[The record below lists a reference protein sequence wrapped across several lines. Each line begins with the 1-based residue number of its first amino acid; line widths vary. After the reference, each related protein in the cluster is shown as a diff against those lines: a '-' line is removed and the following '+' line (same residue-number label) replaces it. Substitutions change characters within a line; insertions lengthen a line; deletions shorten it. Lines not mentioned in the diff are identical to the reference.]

1 MPFTL
6 NLRSGDAAEQQA
18 AKARAEAREEFDE
31 VNRKLD
37 DQKKQLEDQDKKM
50 DEHNDN
56 RKEEHAAQIQKL
68 DEHDENRKREHQ
80 ETLSVLSEA
89 IQMMSAQKAS
99 RPLNP
104 LNEGHLDSWTG
115 GDKPN
120 RVEGDYDQASV
131 STMSAST
138 TMTPS
143 RRPTKSKE
151 STRLSTRR
159 VGKRSRGQFKDAVEI
174 DPVKTE
180 TKDSASVAE
189 NNHFERLRRGRA
201 NRTEEKRTDQQR
213 YPRRRL
219 R

>member
-1 MPFTL
+1 
-6 NLRSGDAAEQQA
+6 
-18 AKARAEAREEFDE
+18 
-31 VNRKLD
+31 
-37 DQKKQLEDQDKKM
+37 M
-50 DEHNDN
+50 DEHDKN
-56 RKEEHAAQIQKL
+56 RKQEHAAQNQKM
-68 DEHDENRKREHQ
+68 DEQHEQQMGVGQ
-80 ETLSVLSEA
+80 ETLNLGKQILTLLS
-89 IQMMSAQKAS
+89 SQKAS
-99 RPLNP
+99 RPSVP
-104 LNEGHLDSWTG
+104 LNEGHLDSWN
-115 GDKPN
+115 KPN
-120 RVEGDYDQASV
+120 RVEGDYDQGSV

-138 TMTPS
+138 AMTPS

-159 VGKRSRGQFKDAVEI
+159 VGKRSMGQFKDAVEI